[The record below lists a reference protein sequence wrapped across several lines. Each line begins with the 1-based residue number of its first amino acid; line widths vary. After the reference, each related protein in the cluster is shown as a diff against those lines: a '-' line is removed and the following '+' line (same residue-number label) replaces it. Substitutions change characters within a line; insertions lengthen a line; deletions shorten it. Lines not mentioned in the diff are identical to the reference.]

1 VLITTP
7 YLSLPS
13 PFLFFLTIEKGHPAA
28 WMSFFY
34 RESLKFSR
42 HDWFKKSSPEIRYKD
57 QKLIRTAPC
66 RITGFM
72 SAILYSIVVL
82 LCFMHGF

>member
-34 RESLKFSR
+34 RESLRFVYRQFAFR
-42 HDWFKKSSPEIRYKD
+42 HIGFKKAVLKLGIKIRSLSGLRPAGL
-57 QKLIRTAPC
+57 Q
-66 RITGFM
+66 G
-72 SAILYSIVVL
+72 S
-82 LCFMHGF
+82 